1 MALRLWELHGDGR
14 TVTPGAVVRP
24 EERLSWRRL
33 SWRRSAG
40 IGVENRVDLRDPLN
54 LMTAAVALIV
64 GAANDTLS
72 RVLRGLG
79 GAPVLGEGAIASPA
93 AGTAPATP
101 PAREPDPRDRPP
113 REP

>member
-24 EERLSWRRL
+24 EERQSWGRT
-33 SWRRSAG
+33 AG
-40 IGVENRVDLRDPLN
+40 IGVQHV
-54 LMTAAVALIV
+54 VAM
-64 GAANDTLS
+64 
-72 RVLRGLG
+72 LRGLG

-93 AGTAPATP
+93 RTAPAAP
-101 PAREPDPRDRPP
+101 PSPEPDPRGRPP